1 MDHSDTYE
9 TSKGFDI
16 FDFDTNN
23 SVFVENTISPR
34 FYKIKLSDLIS
45 GKWSYEELNKCIKN
59 NVFKIIIDRNI
70 TLTDTN
76 TLSGIINSLNPL
88 DFSLEWENGKNFS
101 QDVSEIELKAF
112 DMEDAIKK
120 YIELLDI
127 PNKTEVTDYV
137 LSLYK
142 KAQD

>member
-1 MDHSDTYE
+1 L
-9 TSKGFDI
+9 G
-16 FDFDTNN
+16 
-23 SVFVENTISPR
+23 
-34 FYKIKLSDLIS
+34 
-45 GKWSYEELNKCIKN
+45 
-59 NVFKIIIDRNI
+59 
-70 TLTDTN
+70 
-76 TLSGIINSLNPL
+76 GIINSLNPL

-101 QDVSEIELKAF
+101 QEVSELELKAF

-142 KAQD
+142 KSQG

>member
-1 MDHSDTYE
+1 MM
-9 TSKGFDI
+9 K
-16 FDFDTNN
+16 
-23 SVFVENTISPR
+23 
-34 FYKIKLSDLIS
+34 KL
-45 GKWSYEELNKCIKN
+45 
-59 NVFKIIIDRNI
+59 
-70 TLTDTN
+70 
-76 TLSGIINSLNPL
+76 
-88 DFSLEWENGKNFS
+88 WENGKNFS